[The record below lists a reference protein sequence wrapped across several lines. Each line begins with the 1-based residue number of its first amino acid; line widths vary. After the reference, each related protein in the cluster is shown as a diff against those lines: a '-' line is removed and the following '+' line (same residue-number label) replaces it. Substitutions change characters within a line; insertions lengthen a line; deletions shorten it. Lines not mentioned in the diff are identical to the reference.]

1 MASFRTIKVL
11 GLLLVSSVA
20 FAKPPPGSTA
30 QVDHVIIV
38 VDGRP
43 IWHSEL
49 QELYER
55 GQLTKPTFDQTQLA
69 IDSLID
75 GALVDNAAAKLHVE
89 VTADDLDS
97 AIAMIKQQ
105 NSIDDA
111 GLDKALA
118 EQHFT
123 RASYREEIA
132 RQLRVAKVFNTEFA
146 THVQISED
154 EIKAMYDLVKKMD
167 SSTGP
172 FEKEH
177 DRMRGMVFEKKAAD
191 AQTEW
196 LVKAKAAA
204 HIEKR

>member
-1 MASFRTIKVL
+1 MKLVAA
-11 GLLLVSSVA
+11 LLLMTA
-20 FAKPPPGSTA
+20 TALAKPPAGSTA
-30 QVDHVIIV
+30 RVDHVIV
-38 VDGRP
+38 LVDGRP

-49 QELYER
+49 EELYER
-55 GQLTKPTFDQTQLA
+55 SQLTKPSFDQTQLA

-75 GALVDNAAAKLHVE
+75 SALIDNAATRLHVE
-89 VTADDLDS
+89 VTDTDLDS
-97 AIAMIKQQ
+97 AITMIKQQ

-132 RQLRVAKVFNTEFA
+132 RQLRVAKVFNADFA
-146 THVQISED
+146 SHVQISED
-154 EIKAMYDLVKKMD
+154 EIKATYELVKKMD
-167 SSTGP
+167 ASTGT

-177 DRMRGMVFEKKAAD
+177 DRMRGMVFEKKAAA
-191 AQTEW
+191 AQTDW
-196 LVKAKAAA
+196 LVKAKATA

>member
-11 GLLLVSSVA
+11 VLSLVSSVA
-20 FAKPPPGSTA
+20 LAKPTTGSTA
-30 QVDHVIIV
+30 KVDHVIV
-38 VDGRP
+38 LVDGRP

-49 QELYER
+49 EELYER

-75 GALVDNAAAKLHVE
+75 GALVDNAATKLGIE
-89 VTADDLDS
+89 ITDSDIDS
-97 AIAMIKQQ
+97 AIAMIKQS

-111 GLDKALA
+111 GLDKALG

-123 RASYREEIA
+123 RASYRLEIA
-132 RQLRVAKVFNTEFA
+132 RQMRGAKVFNLEFA

-167 SSTGP
+167 ASTGP

-196 LVKAKAAA
+196 LAKAKAAA

>member
-1 MASFRTIKVL
+1 MALFRTTNVL

-20 FAKPPPGSTA
+20 FAKPPTGATA
-30 QVDHVIIV
+30 QVDHVIV
-38 VDGRP
+38 LVDGRP

-49 QELYER
+49 EELYER

-89 VTADDLDS
+89 VSDSDLDS

-132 RQLRVAKVFNTEFA
+132 RQLRVAKVFNADFA
-146 THVQISED
+146 AHVQINED
-154 EIKAMYDLVKKMD
+154 EIKATYELVKKMD
-167 SSTGP
+167 PSTGP

-177 DRMRGMVFEKKAAD
+177 DRMRGMVFEKKAAE

>member
-1 MASFRTIKVL
+1 MKVL
-11 GLLLVSSVA
+11 ATLLLMSSVA
-20 FAKPPPGSTA
+20 FAKPPTGATA
-30 QVDHVIIV
+30 QVDHVIVV

-49 QELYER
+49 EELYER
-55 GQLTKPTFDQTQLA
+55 SQLTKPTFDQTQLA

-75 GALVDNAAAKLHVE
+75 NALVEVAAAKLHVE
-89 VTADDLDS
+89 VTDADLDS

-105 NSIDDA
+105 NNIDDA

-118 EQHFT
+118 DQHFT
-123 RASYREEIA
+123 RATYKEELA
-132 RQLRVAKVFNTEFA
+132 RQLRVAKVFNADFA
-146 THVQISED
+146 AHVQISED
-154 EIKAMYDLVKKMD
+154 EIKATYDVVKKMD
-167 SSTGP
+167 PSTGP

-177 DRMRGMVFEKKAAD
+177 DRMRGLVFEKKAAE

-196 LVKAKAAA
+196 LAKAKAAA

>member
-1 MASFRTIKVL
+1 MALFRTIKSLALV
-11 GLLLVSSVA
+11 LVSSVA
-20 FAKPPPGSTA
+20 FAKPPTGATA
-30 QVDHVIIV
+30 QVDHVIVV

-49 QELYER
+49 EELYER
-55 GQLTKPTFDQTQLA
+55 GQLTKPTFDQTQFS

-89 VTADDLDS
+89 VTDSDLDS

-123 RASYREEIA
+123 RATYREEIA
-132 RQLRVAKVFNTEFA
+132 RQLRVAKVFNADFA
-146 THVQISED
+146 AHVQINED
-154 EIKAMYDLVKKMD
+154 EIKATYELVKKMD
-167 SSTGP
+167 PSTGP

-177 DRMRGMVFEKKAAD
+177 DRMRGMVFEKKAAE